1 MKAFLLAAGKGTRLR
16 PLTDTTPKC
25 LLPICGKP
33 LLGIWLE
40 LLERH
45 GIAEVLINTHHHAE
59 QVESFLRFR
68 QEQHR
73 LKILISHEDVL
84 LGSAGT
90 LWRNRDFVSGEEAFL
105 IAYADNLTNAD
116 VTDLFRVH
124 HRTLQQ
130 GGILTMALFHA
141 PQPAACG
148 IASIDPEG
156 RITAFEEKPRN
167 PRSDLANAGIYVA
180 SEAIF
185 EVFPQ
190 SVESRASGILDI
202 GHDVL
207 PRLVHRMFGTVLNA
221 YLRDIGTPESYQA
234 ALEEWPREIA
244 GSGR

>member
-33 LLGIWLE
+33 LLSIWLE

-45 GIAEVLINTHHHAE
+45 GISDVLINTHHHAE
-59 QVESFLRFR
+59 QVESFLRCR
-68 QEQHR
+68 QGHHR
-73 LKILISHEDVL
+73 LNIRISHEEVL

-90 LWRNRDFVSGEEAFL
+90 LWSNRDFVSGEQAFL

-116 VTDLFRVH
+116 LTDLFRVH
-124 HRTLQQ
+124 RRTLQH

-141 PQPAACG
+141 PHPSACG

-180 SEAIF
+180 SDAIF
-185 EVFPQ
+185 EVIPHP
-190 SVESRASGILDI
+190 VAPGASGILDI

-207 PRLVHRMFGTVLNA
+207 PLLVHRMFGTVLNA

-234 ALEEWPREIA
+234 ALLECPHEDHV
-244 GSGR
+244 